1 MQTSAAEAC
10 RGPRGGRLNLAIE
23 TYGLLLG
30 MFAVL
35 ALGSG
40 IWLLM
45 RPRDIAKVA
54 ETPGNDVVPGRAR
67 RAPAKKALVRTVLA
81 INILATISALGLFA
95 LIATGTI
102 DSSDTRTDPQAQRP

>member
-1 MQTSAAEAC
+1 M
-10 RGPRGGRLNLAIE
+10 AIE

-30 MFAVL
+30 MFALV

-54 ETPGNDVVPGRAR
+54 ETPENDVVPGRAR
-67 RAPAKKALVRTVLA
+67 RAPANKTLVRTVLA
-81 INILATISALGLFA
+81 ISILATIAALGLFA